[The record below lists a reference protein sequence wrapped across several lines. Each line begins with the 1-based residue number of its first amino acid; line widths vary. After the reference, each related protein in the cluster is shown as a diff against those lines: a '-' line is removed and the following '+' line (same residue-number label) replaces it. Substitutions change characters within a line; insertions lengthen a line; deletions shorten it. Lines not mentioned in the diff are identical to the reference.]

1 MTTSRS
7 PYQCSSPICF
17 RGYVV
22 AHFFSRSCCCNWCKR
37 ARSSMK
43 ESVVAREN
51 KQERVV
57 VWTNK
62 RGGRMVTLVLSFV
75 PWS

>member
-7 PYQCSSPICF
+7 PYQYSSPICF

-22 AHFFSRSCCCNWCKR
+22 AHFFNKLGCCNWCDLVQ
-37 ARSSMK
+37 SSMEESVAALVNK
-43 ESVVAREN
+43 QESVV
-51 KQERVV
+51 VL
-57 VWTNK
+57 TN
-62 RGGRMVTLVLSFV
+62 RCGGKTVTLVLSFA